1 MNIIIHHNSA
11 KQAIGG
17 PYEKLYTNI
26 RNIRKMKALKRE
38 GKNFKKGESKVTGR
52 QKDRRKKGWV
62 KEVFGQP

>member
-52 QKDRRKKGWV
+52 QKDRHKKGWA
-62 KEVFGQP
+62 KEVFG